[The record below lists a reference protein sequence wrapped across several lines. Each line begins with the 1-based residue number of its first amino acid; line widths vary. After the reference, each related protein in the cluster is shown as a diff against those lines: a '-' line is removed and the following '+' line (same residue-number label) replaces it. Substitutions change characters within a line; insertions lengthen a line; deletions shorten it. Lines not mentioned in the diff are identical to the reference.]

1 MRASLSLLGLLC
13 ALGIPAAS
21 AQTLDDAVR
30 RARPDDTVFITDVDG
45 RTVKGQLVSISL
57 ESIRL
62 LTPAAVVVPANR
74 VRRIDKLGDPIRDGF
89 RKGAIAGAA
98 IGAVNASAT
107 LERKDLIL
115 LLPKVWTGAIEFGLL
130 GMLFDWLHTGRT
142 TLYRAPP
149 ASVSIAPLAARDSHG
164 LAVSWRF

>member
-45 RTVKGQLVSISL
+45 RTVKGQLVSISS

-62 LTPAAVVVPANR
+62 LTPSAVVIPSDR
-74 VRRIDKLGDPIRDGF
+74 VSRIDKLGDPIRDGF
-89 RKGAIAGAA
+89 RKGAIAGAVF
-98 IGAVNASAT
+98 GAFGAGAT
-107 LERKDLIL
+107 LEGKDWIL
-115 LLPKVWTGAIEFGLL
+115 VFPKVWTGAVEIGLL
-130 GMLFDWLHTGRT
+130 GMLFDWLHKSRT
-142 TLYRAPP
+142 TLYRAT
-149 ASVSIAPLAARDSHG
+149 SVSITPLSAPGGHG
-164 LAVSWRF
+164 LALSWRF